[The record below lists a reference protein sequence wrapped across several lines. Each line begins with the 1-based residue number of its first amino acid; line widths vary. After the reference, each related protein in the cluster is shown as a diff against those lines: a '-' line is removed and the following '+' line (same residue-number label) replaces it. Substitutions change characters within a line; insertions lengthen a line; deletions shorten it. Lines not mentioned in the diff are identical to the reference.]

1 MAGKRQL
8 QIRLPDDHWVWRIT
22 DPVAR
27 NQEVRRAL
35 DFYFRFSEEMIEL
48 RRQIQEINTK
58 LDRGVVLN
66 NSSEKREDEKKRLFD
81 SLDKLLDW

>member
-8 QIRLPDDHWVWRIT
+8 QIRLPDDHWVWRIA

-35 DFYFRFSEEMIEL
+35 DFYFRFSEEMHEL
-48 RRQIQEINTK
+48 RRQIQEINAK
-58 LDRGVVLN
+58 LDRGVTPADPDKEEN
-66 NSSEKREDEKKRLFD
+66 DKERLFD
-81 SLDKLLDW
+81 FLDKLLES